1 MSKYKNNVLAFRL
14 KPAPPTI
21 TEKVQN
27 VLVCS
32 LCESNSF
39 YMVLN
44 DEKQIACSEC
54 GYLTTLN
61 WKTKKPSP

>member
-1 MSKYKNNVLAFRL
+1 
-14 KPAPPTI
+14 
-21 TEKVQN
+21 